1 MAGIKRKTAIA
12 FKSENDNVQKKSRKD
27 EKPVKRSKTE
37 IAALETAT
45 DSDPIVESDTTS
57 QSGEDNGVD
66 WPSEDDEEPDESVG
80 VDEDSDDGG
89 VKVVEGT
96 ANTHSTGP
104 ATNGVTNG
112 I

>member
-1 MAGIKRKTAIA
+1 MVGIKRKTAIA
-12 FKSENDNVQKKSRKD
+12 FKSENGNVQKKTRKD
-27 EKPVKRSKTE
+27 ERPVKRSKTE

-57 QSGEDNGVD
+57 QSGDDDGVT
-66 WPSEDDEEPDESVG
+66 WPSDEDDEPDESAG
-80 VDEDSDDGG
+80 VDEDSDGGG
-89 VKVVEGT
+89 VKVVEDT

-104 ATNGVTNG
+104 ATNGVTGG